1 MSKTILITLNNSGND
16 PGPYDLTLIDGSGN
30 ETPWSSNPV
39 TKAQLIAGY
48 QMTVPDLIV
57 KVKVKSKTC
66 TTFIQL
72 TIPTTQCPCR
82 IVSFS
87 GNRGGDSIFNFYQC
101 GQTTS
106 TDLTV
111 GDTIISY
118 CVDMNKPIIQSSIV
132 GSYNDTGICCPPNVN
147 PVPTPTT
154 TTSTTST
161 TSTTTTSST
170 TTTTTSSIT
179 TTSTT
184 TTTTVITPVL
194 CRCYEAN
201 DLLGCEFEYTQC
213 DGTVVPFTGTPGD
226 IICAQVGSITQTVPC
241 FAPGGYV
248 FFTPLGTN
256 CNTDEDCI

>member
-132 GSYNDTGICCPPNVN
+132 GSYSDTGICCPPNVN

-161 TSTTTTSST
+161 TSTTTTT
-170 TTTTTSSIT
+170 TILTT

-184 TTTTVITPVL
+184 SSTTSTTSTTTSTTASCALFILSGGKGGETFIYTPCGESSPIIL
-194 CRCYEAN
+194 N
-201 DLLGCEFEYTQC
+201 
-213 DGTVVPFTGTPGD
+213 VPPGD
-226 IICAQVGSITQTVPC
+226 EIEECIQLPWTPTTGAIQVG
-241 FAPGGYV
+241 
-248 FFTPLGTN
+248 N
-256 CNTDEDCI
+256 CVK